1 MAHADEPRA
10 SAPDERPE
18 TPASPAAPRSDA
30 AIPAPADDPIEHPP
44 TSLLGSGVG
53 TYALTA
59 LIALACGLGGS
70 YAYNRF
76 LAQPHDPNAV
86 AVAGRPA
93 VAAPAGTGGAADNS
107 LSDQVDRLKSQVAD
121 LKQQLADQAKPAV
134 PPEVASIQVRLAD
147 LAEMTNGLMPL
158 TSKVAHLTSRVSE
171 LSGQLNAL
179 REDVSSLQSRVGQ
192 TPHLTSAGSVSDDD
206 DAVEPAAAAPPPD
219 ANKKRDDNGLIAR
232 GSALFRA
239 GRYKEARAVFDK
251 LVLSDPEDA
260 RVWYFAALSDGFATG
275 DWTDSAAQL
284 VEKGVAR
291 EQAGTPSSA
300 EIDAA
305 FKSLTTATGKDWLAA
320 YRKRV
325 KPRR

>member
-1 MAHADEPRA
+1 MGAGMGNY
-10 SAPDERPE
+10 
-18 TPASPAAPRSDA
+18 
-30 AIPAPADDPIEHPP
+30 
-44 TSLLGSGVG
+44 L
-53 TYALTA
+53 LTA
-59 LIALACGLGGS
+59 LIGLACGLGGS

-76 LAQPHDPNAV
+76 LAQPHDPNAT

-93 VAAPAGTGGAADNS
+93 VAAPAEPAGAVDNG
-107 LSDQVDRLKSQVAD
+107 LNDQVDRLKSQVAD
-121 LKQQLADQAKPAV
+121 LKKQLDEQTKPAV

-171 LSGQLNAL
+171 LSSVLSAV
-179 REDVSSLQSRVGQ
+179 REDVSSLQSHAGRL
-192 TPHLTSAGSVSDDD
+192 PRPTSAGLESNED
-206 DAVEPAAAAPPPD
+206 DAVEPTAAVPPPD
-219 ANKKRDDNGLIAR
+219 ANKKRDDSDLLSR

-239 GRYKEARAVFDK
+239 GRYKEARDVFDK

-275 DWTDSAAQL
+275 DWTDSAARL
-284 VEKGVAR
+284 VEKGIAR
-291 EQAGTPSSA
+291 EQAGTPPSA